1 MDKVSI
7 FILSTFI
14 LMNTSTQVM
23 TLKKIGLCKMK
34 TWKAVKNKTLPL
46 GSQSLKFTIK
56 DNAALMKME
65 NNMRYCFKGLL
76 YIVEKDKILLLLY
89 KRKLTKLVNLFI

>member
-1 MDKVSI
+1 
-7 FILSTFI
+7 
-14 LMNTSTQVM
+14 
-23 TLKKIGLCKMK
+23 
-34 TWKAVKNKTLPL
+34 
-46 GSQSLKFTIK
+46 
-56 DNAALMKME
+56 MKME